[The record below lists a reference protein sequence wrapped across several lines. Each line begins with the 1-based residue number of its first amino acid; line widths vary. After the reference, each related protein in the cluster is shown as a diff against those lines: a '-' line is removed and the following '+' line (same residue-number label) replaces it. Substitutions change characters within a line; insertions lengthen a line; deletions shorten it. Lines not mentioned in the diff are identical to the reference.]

1 MNAPV
6 RKTTRLLMLLILM
19 LAPLPDLLA
28 EDGNRMWLRYVKVAS
43 QEKLSDYRDQI
54 RYVVAEGDSPTLLAA
69 RDELERGLSGL
80 LDRTPPFRD
89 SVAASGGVLIGTPES
104 SDGIASLDFEG
115 RLRQIGDEG
124 YLIEEREVDGETLLV
139 IAANEEIGV
148 LYGVFHLLR
157 LIQTEQP
164 LHGIE
169 VLSAPR
175 SEEHTSELQSRG
187 HLVCRLL

>member
-28 EDGNRMWLRYVKVAS
+28 EDGYRMWLRYVKVAS

-80 LDRTPPFRD
+80 LDRAPPLRD
-89 SVAASGGVLIGTPES
+89 SVPASGGGLIGTPAGSE
-104 SDGIASLDFEG
+104 GIASLDFEG
-115 RLRQIGDEG
+115 RRRQMGGEG
-124 YLIEEREVDGETLLV
+124 SLLAGGE
-139 IAANEEIGV
+139 
-148 LYGVFHLLR
+148 
-157 LIQTEQP
+157 
-164 LHGIE
+164 
-169 VLSAPR
+169 
-175 SEEHTSELQSRG
+175 
-187 HLVCRLL
+187 

>member
-28 EDGNRMWLRYVKVAS
+28 EDGYRMWLRYVKVAS
-43 QEKLSDYRDQI
+43 QEKLTDYRDQI
-54 RYVVAEGDSPTLLAA
+54 QYVVAEVQSHTLLAA
-69 RDELERGLSGL
+69 RDEHERVLSGL
-80 LDRTPPFRD
+80 LDRTPPLRD

-124 YLIEEREVDGETLLV
+124 YLIEEGEVDGETSMG
-139 IAANEEIGV
+139 IGENEEIGV
-148 LYGVFHLLR
+148 LYEIG
-157 LIQTEQP
+157 
-164 LHGIE
+164 
-169 VLSAPR
+169 
-175 SEEHTSELQSRG
+175 RG
-187 HLVCRLL
+187 T